1 MKELSPDEK
10 KLLEAVRKDP
20 SLRSAVRIILKAPEL
35 PAASRE
41 KQREKPQ

>member
-1 MKELSPDEK
+1 MKDLSPDEK

-20 SLRSAVRIILKAPEL
+20 GLRSAVRIILEAPEL

-41 KQREKPQ
+41 KQHEKPQ

>member
-1 MKELSPDEK
+1 MKDLSQDEK

-20 SLRSAVRIILKAPEL
+20 GLRSAVRIILEVPEL